1 MLPIGQIA
9 LFIRML
15 LYPIAGWI
23 AGTGFATFDKATG
36 ILTFD
41 VSNVAQILAG
51 LAIYAATWV
60 WSRIASARGGVT

>member
-9 LFIRML
+9 LVIRML

-23 AGTGFATFDKATG
+23 AGTGFATFDRATG
-36 ILTFD
+36 LLTFD
-41 VSNVAQILAG
+41 VSNIAQILAG
-51 LAIYAATWV
+51 LVIYAVAWI